1 MKICYIDTE
10 TTGLDAKTCGII
22 QLAAIM
28 EIDGEVVSEFETKIR
43 PFDGCSISTEALAVS
58 GAKLEDLDG
67 FPQEWEALRAF
78 LEWLGKHVSKF
89 DKSDKAF
96 FSGYN
101 TPFDIEFVRKFF
113 ERNGDKYFGSW
124 FWSGSL
130 DVMGFALWHLATKR
144 HLMPNFKLGTVADE
158 VLGKERA
165 AQIMGAEGLHN
176 ALGDIRLTR
185 EIMKVVAR

>member
-28 EIDGEVVSEFETKIR
+28 EIDGEIVSEFETKIR
-43 PFDGCSISTEALAVS
+43 PFDGCSISPEALAVS
-58 GAKLEDLDG
+58 GTKIEDLDE
-67 FPQEWEALRAF
+67 FPQEWEAIKSFTA
-78 LEWLGKHVSKF
+78 WLSQYIDKF
-89 DKSDKAF
+89 SRQDKAF

-101 TPFDIEFVRKFF
+101 TPFDIEFVRKLF
-113 ERNGDKYFGSW
+113 ERNGDKFFGSW

-130 DVMGFALWHLATKR
+130 DVMGLALLHLAPMR
-144 HLMPNFKLGTVADE
+144 HQMENFKLGTVANV
-158 VLGKERA
+158 VLGKDEA
-165 AQIMGAEGLHN
+165 ARIMGAEGLHN

-185 EIMKVVAR
+185 EVMKAVAR